1 MQNFLKINEKDRVVV
16 ALRPIPAGEAIAV
29 ESGGR
34 LREVTA
40 REDIP
45 AGHKMA
51 ICDIPAGGEVIKYG
65 YRIGNA
71 KEDIPAGAWIH
82 THNVKTALGDLLE
95 YTYEPRSR
103 GRRMSLLWVSGART
117 AKWGFATRS
126 G

>member
-51 ICDIPAGGEVIKYG
+51 ICDIRREARSSSMAIASEMRRRISRREPG
-65 YRIGNA
+65 YIRI
-71 KEDIPAGAWIH
+71 
-82 THNVKTALGDLLE
+82 
-95 YTYEPRSR
+95 
-103 GRRMSLLWVSGART
+103 M
-117 AKWGFATRS
+117 
-126 G
+126 